1 MATVQHAA
9 IAAGFMHALAD
20 PDTFA
25 KWQAAQNNPQALKQ
39 LIQTTLGL
47 AQPPSDE
54 DMEQMRQYA
63 EEHLQDEHAKLAAQQ
78 TNTPRVCGFAYTM
91 QS

>member
-9 IAAGFMHALAD
+9 VAAGFLHALRD

-25 KWQAAQNNPQALKQ
+25 KWQAVQNDPIALTK
-39 LIQTTLGL
+39 LIQDTLGL
-47 AQPPSDE
+47 AQPPTAE
-54 DMEQMRQYA
+54 DMEEMRKYTQ
-63 EEHLQDEHAKLAAQQ
+63 EHLQDEHERLTQEQVNA
-78 TNTPRVCGFAYTM
+78 PRVVGFSYTM

>member
-1 MATVQHAA
+1 MAKIQHAA
-9 IAAGFMHALAD
+9 IAAGFMHALRD

-25 KWQAAQNNPQALKQ
+25 KWQAAQNDPAALAQ

-47 AQPPSDE
+47 AQPPSAQ
-54 DMEQMRQYA
+54 DMQEMRAYA
-63 EEHLQDEHAKLAAQQ
+63 EEHLQDEHQKLTQEQVNAPH
-78 TNTPRVCGFAYTM
+78 TVGFMYTM

>member
-9 IAAGFMHALAD
+9 IAAGFMHALRD
-20 PDTFA
+20 PGTFA
-25 KWQAAQNNPQALKQ
+25 KWQAAQNDSAALKE

-47 AQPPSDE
+47 SQPPSDA

-63 EEHLQDEHAKLAAQQ
+63 EENLQDEHAKLTGEQANA
-78 TNTPRVCGFAYTM
+78 PRAVGFAYTM